1 MCFAVGTLLGF
12 IGAGGAGVM
21 VALLTIAFDLPI
33 DQAVGTALASMVVVS
48 ISGAISHYR
57 EQNINIRAGVVVGLS
72 GMIGAIVGADIGQ
85 AIPEHVL
92 QPAAGFA
99 LWFLAF
105 LMWARTRFIP
115 ALAHSV
121 DETGVVHTP
130 QQLAG
135 GAALGISGGLA
146 SAFFGVGMAP
156 FIQLGMLTVMKL
168 SLVQTVGT
176 TMMALIFISLS
187 GSIALASHGDVSW
200 THMTGVAIGM
210 TAGSF
215 VGAKLTRRAPPAVL
229 RVAVIATP
237 FVAGTLLVFG

>member
-1 MCFAVGTLLGF
+1 
-12 IGAGGAGVM
+12 M
-21 VALLTIAFDLPI
+21 VALLTIGFDLPI
-33 DQAVGTALASMVVVS
+33 HQAVGTALASMVVVS
-48 ISGAISHYR
+48 ISGAFSHYR
-57 EQNINIRAGVVVGLS
+57 EQNINVRAGVVVGIS
-72 GMIGAIVGADIGQ
+72 GMVGAILGADIGQ
-85 AIPEHVL
+85 SIPEHVL

-105 LMWARTRFIP
+105 LMWARTRLMP
-115 ALAHSV
+115 NLAHTV
-121 DETGVVHTP
+121 DQTDVVHSP
-130 QQLAG
+130 KQLAG
-135 GAALGISGGLA
+135 GTVLGVTGGVA

-187 GSIALASHGDVSW
+187 GSVALASHGDVSW
-200 THMTGVAIGM
+200 THMIGVAIGM

-215 VGAKLTRRAPPAVL
+215 VGAKLTRRAPPVVL

-237 FVAGTLLVFG
+237 FVAGTLLILG